1 MLHDLGA
8 VAYRCEFDMPESDA
22 HVSLTAT
29 MMETFQLELLH
40 QHELGIWHSIQVR

>member
-8 VAYRCEFDMPESDA
+8 MAYRCEFDMPKSDA

-29 MMETFQLELLH
+29 MMETFQLELVH

>member
-8 VAYRCEFDMPESDA
+8 LAYRCEFDMPESDA

-29 MMETFQLELLH
+29 MMEPFQLGLVHL
-40 QHELGIWHSIQVR
+40 HELGIWHSIQVR